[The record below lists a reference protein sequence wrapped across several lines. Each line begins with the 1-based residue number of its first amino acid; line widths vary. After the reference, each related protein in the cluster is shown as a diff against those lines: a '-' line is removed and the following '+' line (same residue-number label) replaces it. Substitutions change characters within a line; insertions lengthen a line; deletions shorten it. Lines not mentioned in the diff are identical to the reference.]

1 MIAKLFPPYTWQ
13 TKLIATAALCVAFF
27 LTGWVAHGWKKDATL
42 ARSISKAIKTA
53 RTLQEKADPIVDQ
66 AVKEK
71 ETVRIVYRTIK
82 EKIHEQNDKSV
93 CFSNDSLKLWNDA
106 IGANPDS
113 HRSKPV
119 AEVSTV
125 ETSAGESGEKRKQD
139 PGTEIVAT
147 VEQVLSN
154 AADNFETC
162 NLNAIDHDRLVDML
176 NIYKGRICVCG
187 R

>member
-1 MIAKLFPPYTWQ
+1 MFKLGTLSWQ
-13 TKLIATAALCVAFF
+13 TKFIVILGIFLIGLV
-27 LTGWVAHGWKKDATL
+27 TGWRIHGLKTEAGL

-53 RTLQEKADPIVDQ
+53 HTLQEKADPIVDQ

-82 EKIHEQNDKSV
+82 EKIHEQNDQSV
-93 CFSNDSLKLWNDA
+93 CFNNDSLKLWNDA
-106 IGANPDS
+106 IGASPDS

-125 ETSAGESGEKRKQD
+125 ETSAGEGDEKREKD

-147 VEQVLSN
+147 VEHVLSN

-162 NLNAIDHDRLVDML
+162 NLNAIDHDRLVDVL
-176 NIYKGRICVCG
+176 NIYKGQMCICNK
-187 R
+187 